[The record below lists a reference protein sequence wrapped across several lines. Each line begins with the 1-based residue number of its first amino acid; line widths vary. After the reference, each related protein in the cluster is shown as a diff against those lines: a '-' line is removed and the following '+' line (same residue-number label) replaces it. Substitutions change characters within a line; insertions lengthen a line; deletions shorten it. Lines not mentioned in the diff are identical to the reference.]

1 MNLKLSVFLLGLALL
16 LSSCGGKNSGENINK
31 SDNAGDTPS
40 SDPRVMII
48 AKLSVKPEK
57 AVDFI
62 EAAREIIEKS
72 NLESGCI
79 YYQLYQDPYDN
90 SIFVF
95 VEEYKNQAAV
105 DAHFATEHF
114 KTFGAGITDMM
125 LGPSEVKIVTVA
137 NEVLK

>member
-1 MNLKLSVFLLGLALL
+1 MNLKLSVFLLSLALL
-16 LSSCGGKNSGENINK
+16 LTSCGGKKTGNNMNI
-31 SDNAGDTPS
+31 SENAGDASS
-40 SDPRVMII
+40 SDSRVMII

-90 SIFVF
+90 SKFVF

-105 DAHFATEHF
+105 DAHFAADYF
-114 KTFGAGITDMM
+114 KSFGDGIADLL
-125 LGPSEVKIVTVA
+125 LGPSEIKIVTVA
-137 NEVLK
+137 NEVIK